1 MDLENCDICL
11 KYNDCSF
18 KTLFI
23 IIGDKL
29 LAYVVKLYF
38 KRLRSNLLSRIVERK
53 VTHSSLYLLI
63 SLGITVSV
71 RILLLIT
78 LVAPQPI
85 FILLHKR
92 VFFISVQSNFRKA
105 DPLFTFHNM
114 VVLINHDIISC
125 TNE

>member
-1 MDLENCDICL
+1 MKNCGK
-11 KYNDCSF
+11 KY
-18 KTLFI
+18 KTF
-23 IIGDKL
+23 
-29 LAYVVKLYF
+29 
-38 KRLRSNLLSRIVERK
+38 
-53 VTHSSLYLLI
+53 SLIFI
-63 SLGITVSV
+63 SLAVAV
-71 RILLLIT
+71 QARILLLIT

-92 VFFISVQSNFRKA
+92 MFFISVQSNFRKA